1 MSIEAQPRR
10 PDIPASGFVLDGQVI
25 VGYIEVTGTKSDPDA
40 EQLRKLGIAVSGGA
54 DVERVRVA
62 LPVGKI
68 GPFYEVTTGGE
79 AMVVAY
85 VTGVPE
91 AWYLRGQFGDFL
103 KLYNDAKTA
112 FRSDGE

>member
-1 MSIEAQPRR
+1 MSIETQPRR
-10 PDIPASGFVLDGQVI
+10 PDAPPSGFVLDGQVI

-62 LPVGKI
+62 LPVEKI
-68 GPFYEVTTGGE
+68 GPFYGVTTGGE

-85 VTGVPE
+85 VVGVAE
-91 AWYLRGQFGDFL
+91 AWYLRGEYDEFL
-103 KLYNDAKTA
+103 KLYNDAKKA
-112 FRSDGE
+112 LRNDDE